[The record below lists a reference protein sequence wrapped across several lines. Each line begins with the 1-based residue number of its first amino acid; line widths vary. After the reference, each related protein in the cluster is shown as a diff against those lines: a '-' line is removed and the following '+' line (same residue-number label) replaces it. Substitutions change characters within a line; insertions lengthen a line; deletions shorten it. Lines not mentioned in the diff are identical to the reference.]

1 MKTDVLRVKRAAPIE
16 TEITVPGDPGI
27 SHRALLVA
35 ALSNGVC
42 SLGNIRESAD
52 CLRTEN
58 VLRQLG
64 IRIDRPDDGLVVV
77 HGSRGR
83 FTAPEE
89 AVDCGESGE
98 TRDLLI
104 GVLAGQPFVSRLTG
118 EASLSR
124 HPTEPILEAL
134 VQMGAKITPEGT
146 GESAP
151 LHIEGRPLRAI
162 TYRAPVASARVKS
175 AILLAGLSAGGV
187 TTVIEPA
194 FSRDHT
200 EYMLEYFLVKLR
212 REEVRKEKIGRP
224 SECRASLLGG
234 QRLESRD
241 FTVPGDISSAAY
253 WLVAAAA
260 QPGSRLLIKN
270 VGLNPA
276 RTAPLDVLLRMGA
289 RVREVVET
297 PDHNEP
303 CGVIDLKGAPLHGT
317 VIEGAEI
324 PHLIDELPLLAVAG
338 ALAQGETIIRDAG
351 ALRTKEI
358 DRIAAVA
365 DNLRALG
372 VEVEEFD
379 DGLRILGG
387 AKLKGTKLS
396 SHGDARIAKAF
407 AIAGLFATGET
418 VIENAA
424 CVRTAYSGFDI
435 TLKHIQ
441 KGNSLLQRRTPVIS
455 SLNGGRKRRKR

>member
-1 MKTDVLRVKRAAPIE
+1 
-16 TEITVPGDPGI
+16 
-27 SHRALLVA
+27 
-35 ALSNGVC
+35 
-42 SLGNIRESAD
+42 
-52 CLRTEN
+52 
-58 VLRQLG
+58 
-64 IRIDRPDDGLVVV
+64 
-77 HGSRGR
+77 
-83 FTAPEE
+83 
-89 AVDCGESGE
+89 
-98 TRDLLI
+98 
-104 GVLAGQPFVSRLTG
+104 
-118 EASLSR
+118 
-124 HPTEPILEAL
+124 
-134 VQMGAKITPEGT
+134 
-146 GESAP
+146 
-151 LHIEGRPLRAI
+151 
-162 TYRAPVASARVKS
+162 
-175 AILLAGLSAGGV
+175 
-187 TTVIEPA
+187 
-194 FSRDHT
+194 
-200 EYMLEYFLVKLR
+200 
-212 REEVRKEKIGRP
+212 VRKEKIGRP

-365 DNLRALG
+365 GNLRALG